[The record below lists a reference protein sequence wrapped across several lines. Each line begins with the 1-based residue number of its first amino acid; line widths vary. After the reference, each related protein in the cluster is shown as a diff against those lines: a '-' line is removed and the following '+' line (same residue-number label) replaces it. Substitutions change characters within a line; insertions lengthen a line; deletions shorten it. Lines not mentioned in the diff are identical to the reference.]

1 MTKKS
6 SKKYSP
12 INYRYTMSSRK
23 QQIKARRRARNQ
35 RHGTLQFPDTSD
47 APLDINTGQ
56 PTIQPSSNNKR
67 NKIRSISKRA
77 AVKTFLRWIFPVL
90 SLPYLLLDT
99 RTTYTSL
106 KSMAYLWIS
115 FTILYI
121 SYLFRED
128 LSSIFGCDD
137 SIETSVQQQLKL
149 IQKKSKSK
157 TLSGASKSF
166 SRTRQNQAGRTQK
179 KSKSSVEVKYNQL
192 INANVV
198 KGKVKNPSVQD
209 MNTVMSSRGN
219 ITGYYKA
226 IQHYKEQYELK
237 IKQKLNEIQFRL
249 LVKAVGVA
257 RNELMQDLNVDKA
270 MVSVVLPEVDE
281 GYCIIDFDGVMSR
294 ELFRKMNGVGGKVE

>member
-1 MTKKS
+1 
-6 SKKYSP
+6 
-12 INYRYTMSSRK
+12 MSSRK
-23 QQIKARRRARNQ
+23 QQIKARRRARNHIKRKQ
-35 RHGTLQFPDTSD
+35 QIQFPDTSD

-149 IQKKSKSK
+149 IHKKSKSK

-281 GYCIIDFDGVMSR
+281 GYCIVDFDGVMSR